1 MRRLALCLLLLS
13 STAWARVGRGQRAPD
28 FSLPALT
35 GGKVELARLRGRI
48 VLVDFWAQWCEPC
61 KRELPELEKLHRK
74 YAQKVVVLGISI
86 DKQRENAARMVRQL
100 GLTFPVL
107 FDPAGT
113 VAAVYDLPKMPSSYL
128 VDARGVVRFVH
139 EGFEGGA
146 DVTRFEHELDEL
158 VRQ

>member
-1 MRRLALCLLLLS
+1 MRWLMSGLLRLAS
-13 STAWARVGRGQRAPD
+13 KGWARVGRGQRAPD
-28 FSLPALT
+28 FSLPALA
-35 GGKVELARLRGRI
+35 GGKVELARLRGKV

-100 GLTFPVL
+100 GLTFQVL

-113 VAAVYDLPKMPSSYL
+113 VAAVYDLPNMPSSYF

-158 VRQ
+158 VT